1 MDPGKISDF
10 KYRAPRQLLAVE
22 FPELIQKFHDLLFE
36 IAARFVTANLPEID
50 QEMFR
55 SLTIVGEFWD
65 FDLIIL
71 AELEHGARKQRVIYS
86 HPSIDL
92 IQFPKIIDEFPPYP
106 SNPSNRAPDVL
117 SGKSLIYEHIGISNG
132 RLSIP
137 LGIHGN
143 VNETIFISCLRLN
156 HWPEE
161 LVEQLYRYGELL
173 TGLLKRKQ
181 TADFINLL
189 SEMSANY
196 IDLSHDKIEDNLRSD
211 FARLSKDLRVDTCSI
226 RFDPEVPLNTG
237 MKPFVWFLDKS
248 EDSNRNMLEWFE
260 GNSKVA
266 DEGAQFAADFC
277 KSGRPLSWERVD
289 DLPDVAKI
297 YKECVNR
304 LGLKS
309 GLVVPIRWKGSY
321 PASISVCTT
330 RTSRPWPETYISR
343 VRLFGEVFV
352 NAIMRKQSEEKLRS
366 ALAEIKVLKERIEA
380 DYIYLK
386 EESDMIQGDYAGIVG
401 KSDALRKILQKVQ
414 HVAPTDTTVLILGE
428 TGTGKGLLARV
439 IHNASRR
446 KDRPLMTVNCA
457 ALTPTLIESELF
469 GHEKGSFT
477 GATQMRL
484 GRFEAANGTTLFL
497 DEIGDLPLDLQSK
510 LLRVL
515 EEGEF
520 ERVGGSKTI
529 KTNVRVIAA
538 TNKNLEKMVKEGT
551 FREDLWYRLS
561 IFPIYVPP
569 LRERID
575 DIPLFVTT
583 FADKYG
589 KWVGKRFDMIPTKTI
604 KQLQGYSWPGNI
616 RELSNVV
623 ERAAITSPK
632 GTLVIELS
640 TIAGKPPS
648 STDTLKGAV
657 EKIEREKILEVLNA
671 SNWII
676 EGQKGAAQRIGLTP
690 SSFRRLVKKLDIK
703 RPG

>member
-1 MDPGKISDF
+1 
-10 KYRAPRQLLAVE
+10 
-22 FPELIQKFHDLLFE
+22 
-36 IAARFVTANLPEID
+36 
-50 QEMFR
+50 
-55 SLTIVGEFWD
+55 
-65 FDLIIL
+65 
-71 AELEHGARKQRVIYS
+71 
-86 HPSIDL
+86 
-92 IQFPKIIDEFPPYP
+92 
-106 SNPSNRAPDVL
+106 
-117 SGKSLIYEHIGISNG
+117 
-132 RLSIP
+132 
-137 LGIHGN
+137 
-143 VNETIFISCLRLN
+143 
-156 HWPEE
+156 
-161 LVEQLYRYGELL
+161 
-173 TGLLKRKQ
+173 
-181 TADFINLL
+181 
-189 SEMSANY
+189 
-196 IDLSHDKIEDNLRSD
+196 
-211 FARLSKDLRVDTCSI
+211 
-226 RFDPEVPLNTG
+226 
-237 MKPFVWFLDKS
+237 
-248 EDSNRNMLEWFE
+248 
-260 GNSKVA
+260 
-266 DEGAQFAADFC
+266 
-277 KSGRPLSWERVD
+277 
-289 DLPDVAKI
+289 
-297 YKECVNR
+297 
-304 LGLKS
+304 
-309 GLVVPIRWKGSY
+309 
-321 PASISVCTT
+321 
-330 RTSRPWPETYISR
+330 
-343 VRLFGEVFV
+343 
-352 NAIMRKQSEEKLRS
+352 
-366 ALAEIKVLKERIEA
+366 
-380 DYIYLK
+380 
-386 EESDMIQGDYAGIVG
+386 
-401 KSDALRKILQKVQ
+401 
-414 HVAPTDTTVLILGE
+414 
-428 TGTGKGLLARV
+428 
-439 IHNASRR
+439 
-446 KDRPLMTVNCA
+446 MTVNCA